1 MPREDRDI
9 ANSVKEVVGKK
20 VVAVKPAVGGWSKDP
35 KDLIKNKKG

>member
-1 MPREDRDI
+1 
-9 ANSVKEVVGKK
+9 